1 MRPIFSLVSVLACAG
16 LVACGSAPTTTQSSA
31 STEAAAASS
40 AGFMG
45 DLSSKLVDA
54 KSPSG
59 ESVKRWISPSLVR
72 GKYNAVLI
80 DKSVF
85 HPQPVPT
92 EQVSGATLNAIT
104 AYYDEALR
112 RELSGVMTIATEP
125 GPTTLRFQPAI
136 TAAAPENAALKPYQL
151 IPIALVITMATRDKS
166 VTLATEF
173 KALDSSTNEVMAAGA
188 RSTVGREVKNSA
200 DRLTLDDFKPA
211 IDLWAKDMRA
221 SVQSLVLN

>member
-1 MRPIFSLVSVLACAG
+1 MRRSFSLMSVLACAG
-16 LVACGSAPTTTQSSA
+16 LVACAGAPTTTESSA
-31 STEAAAASS
+31 STYAAAQSS
-40 AGFMG
+40 AGFLG
-45 DLSSKLVDA
+45 SAASKLQDA

-72 GKYNAVLI
+72 GKYKSVLI
-80 DKSVF
+80 DKSVY

-92 EQVSGATLNAIT
+92 EQVSGATLSAIT
-104 AYYDEALR
+104 NYYDEAIQ
-112 RELSGVMTIATEP
+112 RELSGVIMIATAP

-151 IPIALVITMATRDKS
+151 IPIALVITMATREKS

-173 KALDSSTNEVMAAGA
+173 KATDSSTNELMAAGA
-188 RSTVGREVKNSA
+188 RSAVGREVKNSA

-211 IDLWAKDMRA
+211 IDVWAKDLRA
-221 SVQSLVLN
+221 QVQSIVLN

>member
-1 MRPIFSLVSVLACAG
+1 MMRRLFPLAGILACAG
-16 LVACGSAPTTTQSSA
+16 LVACGSAPTNESSA
-31 STEAAAASS
+31 SASS
-40 AGFMG
+40 SASFLGSA
-45 DLSSKLVDA
+45 SSKLQDA

-59 ESVKRWISPSLVR
+59 ESVKRWVSPLLVR

-104 AYYDEALR
+104 NYYDEALR
-112 RELSGVMTIATEP
+112 RELGAVIPIATEP

-151 IPIALVITMATRDKS
+151 IPIALVVTMATRDKS

-173 KALDSSTNEVMAAGA
+173 KATDSTTNELMAAGT
-188 RSTVGREVKNSA
+188 RSTVGREVKSSA

-211 IDLWAKDMRA
+211 IDVWAKDLRVQ
-221 SVQSLVLN
+221 VQSLVVN

>member
-1 MRPIFSLVSVLACAG
+1 MRRFFPLAGILACAG
-16 LVACGSAPTTTQSSA
+16 LVACGSAPTNESSA
-31 STEAAAASS
+31 SAASNAS
-40 AGFMG
+40 FLG
-45 DLSSKLVDA
+45 DAASKLQDA

-59 ESVKRWISPSLVR
+59 ESVKRWISPTLVR
-72 GKYNAVLI
+72 GKYKSVLI

-92 EQVSGATLNAIT
+92 EQVSGATLSAIT
-104 AYYDEALR
+104 NYYDEALK
-112 RELSGVMTIATEP
+112 RELSSVIPIATEP

-151 IPIALVITMATRDKS
+151 IPIALVVTMATRDKS

-173 KALDSSTNEVMAAGA
+173 KATDSSTNELMAAGA
-188 RSTVGREVKNSA
+188 RARIGREVKSSA

-211 IDLWAKDMRA
+211 IDVWAKDLRVQ
-221 SVQSLVLN
+221 VQSLVLN